1 MRLAH
6 GRRADV
12 CLTSEGPGLEFDRH
26 ERRVASRGGGT
37 MAVLRVQGIRKT
49 FTTGD
54 DNRIEAIAGVD
65 FAVDRGE
72 FVSIVGPSGCGKST
86 LLNVIAGL
94 THQDAGEVYLFD
106 ELVRGTHPLL
116 EMVFQ
121 DDSVFPWRT
130 AIRNV
135 EFGLEMRGVRAK
147 ERRKRANEMIDIV
160 GLTGF
165 EESHPTELSGGMKQR
180 VAIARALVMEPAVLL
195 MDEPFGALDEQTRF
209 LLGEELLQI
218 QARLHQTVLFVTH
231 SVSEAVQLSDR
242 VIAMTARPGKI
253 KDIVHIDLPR
263 PRDTRT
269 MESDAFGKHV
279 ARLWTVIREES
290 VKSFGAERLGQP

>member
-1 MRLAH
+1 MRPAP

-12 CLTSEGPGLEFDRH
+12 RLTSEGSGLEFDRQ
-26 ERRVASRGGGT
+26 ERRAASRCGGK
-37 MAVLRVQGIRKT
+37 MAVLRVHGIRKA

-54 DNRIEAIAGVD
+54 DNHIEAIAGVD

-86 LLNVIAGL
+86 LLSVIAGL
-94 THQDAGEVYLFD
+94 TRQDAGDVYLFD

-116 EMVFQ
+116 GMVFQ
-121 DDSVFPWRT
+121 EESVFPWRT

-147 ERRKRANEMIDIV
+147 ERRRKANQMIDIV

-165 EESHPTELSGGMKQR
+165 EEHHPTELSGGMKQR

-218 QARLHQTVLFVTH
+218 QARLQQTVLFVTH

-242 VIAMTARPGKI
+242 VIAMTARPGEI

-279 ARLWTVIREES
+279 ARLWKVIREES
-290 VKSFGAERLGQP
+290 VKSFGADRLGQP